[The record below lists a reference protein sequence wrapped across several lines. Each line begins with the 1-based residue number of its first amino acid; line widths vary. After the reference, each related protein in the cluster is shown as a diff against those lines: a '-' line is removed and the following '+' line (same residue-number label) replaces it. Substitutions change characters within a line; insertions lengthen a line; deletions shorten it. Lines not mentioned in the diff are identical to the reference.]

1 MIARSLHHVS
11 FAVSDLEASRRF
23 YGELLGLREIPRP
36 DLPFAGA
43 WYEVGDAQVHLIVPP
58 PGAPLGAPPPSLSP
72 LAGHAAFAIDDYEAV
87 RDALRA
93 RGVELLEAGAEAG
106 QLFLRDPDGHVLEL
120 IRSA

>member
-36 DLPFAGA
+36 ELPFPGA
-43 WYEVGDAQVHLIVPP
+43 WYAIGDAQVHLIVPP
-58 PGAPLGAPPPSLSP
+58 PGAPLGSPPPTLSP

-87 RDALRA
+87 RDLLRA

-106 QLFLRDPDGHVLEL
+106 QLFLRDPDGHAIEL
-120 IRSA
+120 IRAT